1 MKKRILMI
9 EDDVSISELI
19 EMNLS
24 VAGYETQSV
33 WDGKDAIQLLESEY
47 DYDLALLD
55 LMLPG
60 ADGFEILPY
69 LNMRKIPVICLTAKG
84 DIASKVK
91 GLKEGA
97 EDYMVKP
104 FEMLELLV
112 RIEKILE
119 RHGKT
124 DEILKIKDIEVN
136 IGEREVKKEGVEISL
151 KPMEFE
157 LLITLMKNKNR
168 VLSREKL
175 LSMVWGQDYMGET
188 RTVDVHIGQLRKKLD
203 LHKEIRAISKVG
215 YRLEV

>member
-24 VAGYETQSV
+24 VAGYETRSV

-69 LNMRKIPVICLTAKG
+69 LNKRKIPVICLTAKG

-104 FEMLELLV
+104 GL
-112 RIEKILE
+112 
-119 RHGKT
+119 
-124 DEILKIKDIEVN
+124 
-136 IGEREVKKEGVEISL
+136 
-151 KPMEFE
+151 
-157 LLITLMKNKNR
+157 
-168 VLSREKL
+168 
-175 LSMVWGQDYMGET
+175 
-188 RTVDVHIGQLRKKLD
+188 
-203 LHKEIRAISKVG
+203 
-215 YRLEV
+215 